1 MQSTLS
7 RRRPFAPVLG
17 LIALVLPL
25 LVGSLVPVGAQPG
38 PDAAGVTSVADDVT
52 AVPWAGAGPATRMR
66 AVAALAPTT
75 RAIVSTTGA
84 FPDALASGVLQDDA
98 MLVGATDGRL
108 DDATKALLTGADVDE
123 VIILGGVA
131 AVPEDVR
138 ADLPAG
144 ADITRISGRDRTET
158 AAEAALQVAT
168 GDVSTVLLARARG
181 PEGNPSA
188 GFIDAIGAGAWAAA
202 TGFPVLLVDNN
213 FVTDA
218 TRQAMATLD
227 PDELVVI
234 GGTAAVSEEAA
245 EAVAAGRDIRRVAG
259 PERFTTAARIAEET
273 RPDGAGTVVLLDGT
287 DPDAWTTGFAAA
299 HPAATRD
306 AAILLSNG
314 EELPAATLA
323 ALDDL
328 SPSSLICAAPSAACN
343 AARDAAGLPAL
354 ASLGITPAPGM
365 PLPVGTAVSF
375 TSNTEATVTDDG
387 GCLSGGTRS
396 GDAARDCT
404 VVVRVAGDGTLVG
417 RTATVTWPALVPS
430 DTSVEAPAE
439 YLSILGGGRWDFDDT
454 VDVRPAADI
463 TNSKGAQVDTA
474 ASVLRYGAEPG
485 NVPVLWSNFGGAVP
499 VPPDGLAVPVDSAR
513 FTRVVARVYSPA
525 AGPLGLEFRSC
536 STTPN
541 VDCINPASM
550 VAQGRAG
557 ANLQPGWQTVAID
570 LAGDAAWTGN
580 PIHTIYLY
588 ANGGTLIDDLRITDG
603 STARTIT
610 TTTAPGVA
618 VRWDLDDDPGNNT
631 DPTSALWG
639 DLPGGV
645 LDPNV
650 LPPGRYWLHTVA
662 ADGTAGSTAGP
673 IDIVSPGLSEGPLV
687 LDGEWARD
695 VRGNAWDFAAG
706 GLVAGTD
713 DVIELGNAERIDG
726 AGLRGRNT
734 NHSGD
739 PYLVLDVPTPIDTS
753 VWTHVVVEFSVD
765 GPFDLAFA
773 PGGGTMGRVLYQQ
786 GDHVWRNG
794 NDIVAYPN
802 QRTYVVEMTGPH
814 SLEPNTPAWQAA
826 PVTGL
831 RFDPNEDEAPG
842 RTWHVESIRL
852 TRGWPTR

>member
-1 MQSTLS
+1 MS
-7 RRRPFAPVLG
+7 AVG
-17 LIALVLPL
+17 LLALLLPL
-25 LVGSLVPVGAQPG
+25 LVGSLVPAAAQPD
-38 PDAAGVTSVADDVT
+38 PDPPGVSSVADDVT
-52 AVPWAGAGPATRMR
+52 AVPWDGAAPAERMR
-66 AVAALAPTT
+66 AVAALAPTS
-75 RAIVSTTGA
+75 RAIVTTTGA

-108 DDATKALLTGADVDE
+108 DDATKALLTTADVDE

-138 ADLPAG
+138 DDLPAG
-144 ADITRISGRDRTET
+144 ADVTRISGLDRTKT
-158 AAEAALQVAT
+158 AAEAAVQAAA

-181 PEGNPSA
+181 PEDNPSA

-202 TGFPVLLVDNN
+202 TGYPVLLVDNN

-218 TRQAMATLD
+218 TRAAMADLD

-245 EAVAAGRDIRRVAG
+245 EAVAAGRDLRRVAG

-273 RPDGAGTVVLLDGT
+273 RPDGAETVVLLDGT

-299 HPAATRD
+299 HPAATGD

-314 EELPAATLA
+314 EELPTATLA

-328 SPSSLICAAPSAACN
+328 SPSGLICAAPAVACN
-343 AARDAAGLPAL
+343 AARDAAGFAPL
-354 ASLGITPAPGM
+354 APLAVTPAPGA
-365 PLPVGTAVSF
+365 PLPVGTTVSF
-375 TSNTEATVTDDG
+375 TGETEATVDDDG
-387 GCLSGGTRS
+387 GCLTGGTRS

-404 VVVRVAGDGTLVG
+404 VVVRVAGDDGRVG
-417 RTATVTWPALVPS
+417 RTATVTWPALITS
-430 DTSVEAPAE
+430 DTTVEAPTE
-439 YLSILGGGRWDFDDT
+439 YLSPLAGGRWDFDEA

-463 TNSKGAQVDTA
+463 NNSKGAQVDTG
-474 ASVLRYGAEPG
+474 ASVLRYGGEPG
-485 NVPVLWSNFGGAVP
+485 NVPVLWSGFGGAVP
-499 VPPDGLAVPVDSAR
+499 VPPDGLAVPVDTTR
-513 FTRVVARVYSPA
+513 FTRFLARVYSPA

-557 ANLQPGWQTVAID
+557 TNLQPGWQTVAID
-570 LAGDAAWTGN
+570 LAGDPAWTGN

-588 ANGGTLIDDLRITDG
+588 ANGGTIVDDLRITDG
-603 STARTIT
+603 STASTIT

-618 VRWDLDDDPGNNT
+618 VRWDLDEDPGNNT

-639 DLPGGV
+639 ELPGGV

-753 VWTHVVVEFSVD
+753 VWTHVVVEFSLD
-765 GPFDLAFA
+765 GPFDLVFA

-786 GDHVWRNG
+786 GDQAWRNG

-802 QRTYVVEMTGPH
+802 QRTYVVEMTSPH
-814 SLEPNTPAWQAA
+814 SLEPNTPLWQAA

-842 RTWHVESIRL
+842 RTWRVESISL